1 MYFDDKN
8 CIKNVFLVIKQ
19 NKKKHKKT
27 TKIYWT
33 KKK

>member
-19 NKKKHKKT
+19 KKKIHKKT
-27 TKIYWT
+27 QKLIGQ